1 MLHVT
6 LRRPDHPLC
15 RSEQWPEQITFCMR
29 GPVDQDILHEV
40 WVADGYGIRHLAAT
54 WSGDHA
60 TTGAERTIIDIGAHM
75 GAFAV
80 LAATLWPGCRL
91 IACECDPENVALLK
105 RNLQAMFE
113 NGVRPSEDRMPK
125 GQTPFSCE
133 KGVRPSEDKMRKGQT
148 PFSNV
153 QIVEA
158 AIVGEEVAEVE
169 FHAVADKAG
178 RNSGGGICFLRE
190 PGSQA
195 MRVPALSIRKL
206 WREQHIERCDLLKL
220 DCEGAELPILAALAG
235 AGLLPHIRCLV
246 GEWHVLPEH
255 GQTPDS
261 VMHNLR
267 SLLAPTHQLDI
278 GRRAGVGLGYFRAM
292 LK

>member
-1 MLHVT
+1 M
-6 LRRPDHPLC
+6 
-15 RSEQWPEQITFCMR
+15 SQKYPERIAFCVR

-40 WVADGYGIRHLAAT
+40 LTADGYGVRDLAAA
-54 WSGDHA
+54 WSGDDA
-60 TTGAERTIIDIGAHM
+60 TTATERTIVDIGAHI

-91 IACECDPENVALLK
+91 IACECDPDNLALLK
-105 RNLQAMFE
+105 QNLLGAGKE
-113 NGVRPSEDRMPK
+113 TRRLGDKETLANVR
-125 GQTPFSCE
+125 
-133 KGVRPSEDKMRKGQT
+133 
-148 PFSNV
+148 
-153 QIVEA
+153 IVEA

-169 FHAVADKAG
+169 FHAVTDKAG
-178 RNSGGGICFLRE
+178 RNSGGGSCFLRE

-206 WREQHIERCDLLKL
+206 WREQRIERCDLLKL

-235 AGLLPHIRCLV
+235 AGLLPRIRCLV

-255 GQTPDS
+255 GQTPAS
-261 VMHNLR
+261 VMHNLH
-267 SLLAPTHQLDI
+267 SILAATQQVEI

>member
-1 MLHVT
+1 
-6 LRRPDHPLC
+6 
-15 RSEQWPEQITFCMR
+15 MR
-29 GPVDQDILHEV
+29 GPVDQEILHEV
-40 WVADGYGIRHLAAT
+40 WVADGYGVRDLAAA
-54 WSGDHA
+54 WSEDHA
-60 TTGAERTIIDIGAHM
+60 TTGTEKTIVDIGAHI

-105 RNLQAMFE
+105 RNLVKADKE
-113 NGVRPSEDRMPK
+113 ARRGGDKETPANVR
-125 GQTPFSCE
+125 
-133 KGVRPSEDKMRKGQT
+133 
-148 PFSNV
+148 
-153 QIVEA
+153 IVEA

-178 RNSGGGICFLRE
+178 RNSGGGSCFLRE

-195 MRVPALSIRKL
+195 IRVPALSSRKL
-206 WREQHIERCDLLKL
+206 WREQHIDRCDLMKL
-220 DCEGAELPILAALAG
+220 DCEGAELPILAALAR
-235 AGLLPHIRCLV
+235 AGLLSRIRCLV

-255 GQTPDS
+255 GQTPAS

-267 SLLAPTHQLDI
+267 SILAATHQVEI

-292 LK
+292 LR